1 MSGLAKTA
9 WSWESAQI
17 FLTSLTLMLFEINLI
32 RLFSITA
39 NYHLSF
45 FVLAIALFGIGLG
58 GVYGQILQQRR
69 KDRRDFSGIMSYLP
83 VLLSLSILAA
93 TAGLI
98 HIPLKGSAAD
108 SMLFNVGGLLFLFLM
123 TAMPFFFGGLF
134 VSMIFA
140 SWNHTAA
147 RLYFCDLAGAG
158 IGCVLAVTGLEWLGG
173 TYMPFFIAFMAL
185 LPLGFARGGMRRKT
199 IIGACALL
207 TVILVLAGANNHWG
221 LFQFKSKQIPGQEL
235 LLTKWNF
242 YSCLEF
248 KTCPE
253 WRGWRPSSQYPG
265 PFPDHVVVTQDGRA
279 PTYITH
285 FDGDYDKV
293 KYLRY
298 DFTALPFYTLP
309 APKALIIGV
318 GGGRDILTAK
328 MFDVS
333 SITGVELNP
342 NLVSAMQHEFC
353 EYSGNVY
360 GLPGV
365 DIAVDNGRTFV
376 HQTKEHYDLI
386 VLSMTDTQLALSQGA
401 YVLTENYLYT
411 AEAFGAYWDHL
422 TPQGAFCTNT
432 GLLRG
437 DMIVR
442 LVSTAASMLESKGV
456 AEPGKHILVFM
467 TDPVVKN
474 VSKGMCMVVSKDPL
488 TAEAVARGRLACNS
502 LGYRLVW
509 SPLEELQP
517 QSGDV
522 HYWLSEKL
530 AFTARQPELSPEE
543 WAAGMGF
550 LMRADSREVFIRA
563 QHIDLSPLKDD
574 RPYLF
579 YGTKPSR
586 FIPSVLSFHY
596 AEREVAQYESGFYFI
611 LNLFLAVF
619 TGVMLLMLSPLVL
632 FQHAEL
638 GGAARQLRMGFLA
651 VCFMVGAAY
660 MIIEVSIL
668 QQLFLL
674 LGDPTITFA
683 VTLGVML
690 AFTGVGSL
698 ISGGIAPEQLWG
710 FLWKAAGAVTGIQCC
725 AWLFLPGVF
734 GALQGADM
742 WVKLSIVA
750 GVLAILAIPMGMV
763 FPSLLRL
770 TGLSN
775 LNMTCWMWG
784 MNGVGSVL
792 GSVTAT
798 IISMNCGNHVTYLM
812 GILLY
817 ACICLIMVYLKRTA
831 EQHFSVTPGATA

>member
-1 MSGLAKTA
+1 MSSTEKTL
-9 WSWESAQI
+9 WSWESVQI

-32 RLFSITA
+32 RLFSIAA

-58 GVYGQILQQRR
+58 GVYGQILQQWR
-69 KDRRDFSGIMSYLP
+69 KEHRDFSSIMSYLP
-83 VLLSLSILAA
+83 VLMSLSILAA

-108 SMLFNVGGLLFLFLM
+108 ALFFNVGDLLFLFLM
-123 TAMPFFFGGLF
+123 TALPFFFGGLF
-134 VSMIFA
+134 ISMIFA
-140 SWNHTAA
+140 SWVHTAT
-147 RLYFCDLAGAG
+147 RLYFCDLVGAS
-158 IGCVLAVTGLEWLGG
+158 IGCMLAVAGLEWLGG

-185 LPLGFARGGMRRKT
+185 LPLGFFRGSVRQGA

-207 TVILVLAGANNHWG
+207 MVIVVLAGNNDRWG
-221 LFQFKSKQIPGQEL
+221 FFQFKSSQISGQEL

-253 WRGWRPSSQYPG
+253 WRGWRSSSQYPG

-285 FDGDYDKV
+285 FDGDYGKV
-293 KYLRY
+293 EYLRY
-298 DFTALPFYTLP
+298 DFTALPFYTIP
-309 APKALIIGV
+309 ATKALIIGA
-318 GGGRDILTAK
+318 GGGRDILAAK
-328 MFDVS
+328 MFGVS

-365 DIAVDNGRTFV
+365 DIVMDNGRTFV
-376 HQTKEHYDLI
+376 HQTEEQYDLI

-411 AEAFGAYWDHL
+411 AEAFGAYWEHL
-422 TPQGAFCTNT
+422 TPEGAFCTNT

-456 AEPGKHILVFM
+456 SEPGKHILVFM
-467 TDPVVKN
+467 TDAVVKN
-474 VSKGMCMVVSKDPL
+474 VSKGMCMVVSKNPL
-488 TAEAVARGRLACNS
+488 TAKAVAQGRLACNS

-509 SPLEELQP
+509 SPLEESGL

-522 HYWLSEKL
+522 NYWLSEKL
-530 AFTARQPELSPEE
+530 AFTAQQPELSPEE
-543 WAAGMGF
+543 WEAGMGF
-550 LMRADSREVFIRA
+550 LMHTDSREVFIRA
-563 QHIDLSPLKDD
+563 QHIDLSPLQDD

-579 YGTKPSR
+579 YGTKPGR

-596 AEREVAQYESGFYFI
+596 AEREVAQYESGLYFI

-619 TGVMLLMLSPLVL
+619 TGVMLLMLSPLAL
-632 FQHAEL
+632 FQRAEL
-638 GGAARQLRMGFLA
+638 SGMARQLRVGFLT
-651 VCFMVGAAY
+651 VCFMLGAGY

-668 QQLFLL
+668 QRLFLL

-683 VTLGVML
+683 VTLSAML

-698 ISGGIAPEQLWG
+698 ISGGIVQERLWG
-710 FLWKAAGAVTGIQCC
+710 FLWKAVLAVTVIQCC

-734 GALQGADM
+734 TALQGADM
-742 WVKLSIVA
+742 WVKLSIVT

-763 FPSLLRL
+763 FPSILRL

-775 LNMTCWMWG
+775 LNMTCWIWG
-784 MNGVGSVL
+784 VNGVGSVL
-792 GSVTAT
+792 GSVAAT
-798 IISMNCGNHVTYLM
+798 IVSMNCGNHIAYLT

-817 ACICLIMVYLKRTA
+817 AGISLMLVCLKRQA
-831 EQHFSVTPGATA
+831 G